1 MNKKEVSEIKRQFT
15 PDNCTITKICT
26 CYVDHEKNIVCSSG
40 DTFLL
45 LPEEEQFKYLD
56 IIKKTLSGSIGKNL
70 MELHFPTEQEAQGG
84 AQHDLLSLVHTHLS
98 DESLVN
104 AFFEKIVETYSYAEN
119 YFIVL
124 IYAAY
129 DVPGKSTSG
138 DTMDDA
144 SDEVYDY
151 ILCSICPVKLSKQ
164 GLAYNEDK
172 NMVCDRTRDWI
183 VDRPM
188 EGFLFPA
195 FTDRSSDIHSVLAY
209 QKKTDSDTG
218 LFENILGCHE
228 QLSPDQQNQVFT
240 SVLNEA
246 LSNKGGYELMKTIH
260 ENLAQMEE
268 EHRDESEPYLLDKKQ
283 ITEVLEKSGVSQDCI
298 QSMERKVLDS
308 VGTNASFH
316 VANLTDTKQFH
327 IQVPNIS
334 IKVDPDF
341 VNLVETK
348 QIDGRTCLVIP
359 VDEGEIKVN
368 GANVHL

>member
-26 CYVDHEKNIVCSSG
+26 CYVDHGKNVVCSSE

-56 IIKKTLSGSIGKNL
+56 ILKKTLSGSIGKNL

-84 AQHDLLSLVHTHLS
+84 TQHDLLSLVHTHLS

-104 AFFEKIVETYSYAEN
+104 AFFEKFVETYEYSEN

-144 SDEVYDY
+144 SDEIYDY

-195 FTDRSSDIHSVLAY
+195 FTDRSSDIHSILAY

-228 QLSPDQQNQVFT
+228 QLSPDQQNSVFK
-240 SVLNEA
+240 SVLNET
-246 LSNKGGYELMKTIH
+246 LSNEGGYELVKTIH

-283 ITEVLEKSGVSQDCI
+283 ITEVLEKSGVPQESI
-298 QSMERKVLDS
+298 QSVERKVLDS
-308 VGTNASFH
+308 VGANASFH